1 MSLKHTVSSQTFV
14 YRNLHRK
21 CFSLRKAG
29 KVYGY
34 ANTLIATDVTFKV
47 FEAGRKKVL
56 ETKRKNV
63 HAGILSPEIITD
75 FATIE
80 TEFTREFSQLSK
92 ISYNPYQ
99 ANGFFLVDS
108 GAIITSAEKVYL
120 TLCGIFAL
128 NPM

>member
-1 MSLKHTVSSQTFV
+1 MSLSFPVSSQTFI

-29 KVYGY
+29 RVYGY
-34 ANTLIATDVTFKV
+34 ANTLMATDVTFKV
-47 FEAGRKKVL
+47 SEAGRKKVL

-75 FATIE
+75 FAVME
-80 TEFTREFSQLSK
+80 AEFTREYSQLSK
-92 ISYNPYQ
+92 ISYNPYV

-108 GAIITSAEKVYL
+108 GTIISGAEKVYL
-120 TLCGIFAL
+120 TRSGGFAL
-128 NPM
+128 KPY